1 MDSNREDL
9 QRSLSSR
16 TLLSIRP
23 IAGQSLQSRQ
33 YAPQNRYPE
42 NYLISLIRFIW
53 VNEYG
58 SHAGYAI
65 GMLRFEI
72 QSRAYCWP
80 IDDWRSRTDS
90 SSWSLLRARMFL
102 APGQSLSYSSWVL
115 KLSIEELRQE
125 VEVHS
130 VNCWLNAVDLLL
142 RKVRTT
148 RSMYYRRWSLF
159 HRYLWPIIVTEKVGI
174 LKPYPGGLGLI
185 LAFED
190 RFFETKSLESKL
202 WVKVGKVQL
211 LIDREKIAN
220 CAQVKVQLDYPY
232 FDRKKISTLR
242 LLRFCWVLNQDSWW
256 RFF

>member
-53 VNEYG
+53 VNGYG

-102 APGQSLSYSSWVL
+102 APGQSLSYSSWVSKNFGKKRRCIVWTVGL
-115 KLSIEELRQE
+115 MLLTYCSERFEQLGRSRCIIPALIPFSSIF
-125 VEVHS
+125 VADH
-130 VNCWLNAVDLLL
+130 C
-142 RKVRTT
+142 
-148 RSMYYRRWSLF
+148 
-159 HRYLWPIIVTEKVGI
+159 HG
-174 LKPYPGGLGLI
+174 
-185 LAFED
+185 
-190 RFFETKSLESKL
+190 KS
-202 WVKVGKVQL
+202 WH
-211 LIDREKIAN
+211 
-220 CAQVKVQLDYPY
+220 P
-232 FDRKKISTLR
+232 
-242 LLRFCWVLNQDSWW
+242 
-256 RFF
+256 